1 MKLSKNDRIILKK
14 IFILKDYVRKIF
26 YSKGYR
32 DDEFVA
38 KMSGK
43 VCELKSKLSFRFRRN
58 DEIPLRYLASKI

>member
-26 YSKGYR
+26 NDEKYR

-43 VCELKSKLSFRFRRN
+43 VCELKTKLSFKYRRR
-58 DEIPLRYLASKI
+58 DEIPLRYLASK

>member
-1 MKLSKNDRIILKK
+1 MIENDRIILKK

-43 VCELKSKLSFRFRRN
+43 VCELKTKLSFKYRRR
-58 DEIPLRYLASKI
+58 DEIPLRYLASK